1 MKFVRHDR
9 IWLKEHPE
17 LNERWIQ
24 DRVSED
30 PRILGLGDLVL
41 KDKERRQPHAGRL
54 ELLLQDP
61 DNDRRYE
68 VELQLGRTD
77 ESHILRTI
85 EYWDIK
91 KRRYPQYDHCAVIVA
106 EDITTRFLNVIGLLN
121 SPIPIIAIQMS
132 ALGIGD
138 QVALVFTTV
147 LNELIRG
154 VEEESD
160 EAQELVDRGYWEG
173 IVSKDILGMADQ
185 LFQMLR
191 QWDSSLEMKYNKYSI
206 VLASNGAVDKF
217 VSFRPKQQFLRV
229 EATLPQSDETDARL
243 NEAGLDVMPYKWGK
257 YRIRLTTADFTKHA
271 SVIAELLKQAHQ
283 NRGA

>member
-17 LNERWIQ
+17 LNERWVQ
-24 DRVSED
+24 DRISED

-54 ELLLQDP
+54 DLLLQDP

-77 ESHILRTI
+77 ESHIIRTI
-85 EYWDIK
+85 EYWDLE
-91 KRRYPQYDHCAVIVA
+91 KRRYPHYDHCAVIVA
-106 EDITTRFLNVIGLLN
+106 EDITTRFLNVIGLFN
-121 SPIPIIAIQMS
+121 SAIPIVAVQMS

-147 LNELIRG
+147 LNELTRG
-154 VEEESD
+154 VEEEGD
-160 EAQELVDRGYWEG
+160 EGQELVDRGYWESRVG
-173 IVSKDILGMADQ
+173 KDILGMADH
-185 LFQMLR
+185 LFQLLR
-191 QWDSSLEMKYNKYSI
+191 QWDSTLEMKYNKYSI

-229 EATLPQSDETDARL
+229 EATLPQSDETDAKIDD
-243 NEAGLDVMPYKWGK
+243 AGLDVMPYKWGR
-257 YRIRLTTADFTKHA
+257 YRIRLTKTDLAKQEP
-271 SVIAELLKQAHQ
+271 VIAELLKQAQ
-283 NRGA
+283 ENRSA